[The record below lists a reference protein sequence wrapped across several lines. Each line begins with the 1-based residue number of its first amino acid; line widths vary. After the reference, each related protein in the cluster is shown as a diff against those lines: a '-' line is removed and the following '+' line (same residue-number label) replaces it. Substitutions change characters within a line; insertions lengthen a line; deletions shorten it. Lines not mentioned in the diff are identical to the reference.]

1 MSDTFERLSDAKKNR
16 ILNAAMTVFADV
28 GFAQASTNAIVERA
42 EISKGL
48 LFHYFGSKENL
59 FAYVLTHCL
68 TLIQRELPSLE
79 SFRGQDMLESIR
91 AQALRKLQLVQ
102 NYPALFAFYH
112 KALRETDPA
121 LQALV
126 QAQQRQFTQPI
137 YQALYALFDYG
148 AFRPEL
154 DREKTYT
161 VIMSTLEKVGL
172 DAFQHTD
179 SSMAEIVERINDY
192 VDYFKVLFYREA
204 AR

>member
-1 MSDTFERLSDAKKNR
+1 MSETFERLSEAKKDR
-16 ILNAAMTVFADV
+16 ILNAAMAVFAEV
-28 GFAQASTNAIVERA
+28 GFAQASTNAIVKRA

-48 LFHYFGSKENL
+48 LFHYFGSKEKL

-68 TLIQRELPSLE
+68 TLLQREMPSLE

-91 AQALRKLQLVQ
+91 AQALRKLQLAQ
-102 NYPALFAFYH
+102 DYPALFAFYH
-112 KALRETDPA
+112 KALREEDPA

-126 QAQQRQFTQPI
+126 QAQQRRFTQPV
-137 YQALYALFDYG
+137 YAALYTLFDDT
-148 AFRPEL
+148 AFRPGL

-161 VIMSTLEKVGL
+161 VILSTLEKVGL
-172 DAFQHTD
+172 DAFQHSD
-179 SSMAEIVERINDY
+179 SSMAEIVARINDY